1 MTNATKTSP
10 PSPRVGVIDH
20 LNRPVVLL
28 GIICSLTF
36 VLYSAT
42 LGFEFVWDDY
52 SQIVN
57 NPIIRSFGTVARAFT
72 SDLWYHTTRT
82 HMYYRPLFICW
93 STLNYGLFGL
103 KPWGWHLGAVLLHI
117 VAILAV
123 YLLLR
128 RLKLDYWT
136 AVLAAAVFAV
146 HPVHIECVAW
156 ISAASDTMVMV
167 FYVLAFAA
175 FLHSREGDHRQAR
188 KWQVITLCL
197 FGCALFTKEMALT
210 FPVMVAI
217 YILLFPA
224 SGATSRLGSRMR
236 EAISAAVPYAGLT
249 MGYLV
254 VRRLVLQH
262 VASRTDFVHTY
273 ADVIL
278 TIPTVLVHYL
288 RLLIVP
294 VGLTGLYSVPYAS
307 GPNIPEFF
315 VPVLILS
322 LIAVLLWYWVCRTGD
337 EVVAFAALWSVITLL
352 PVLDFPVFA
361 NGDFVRD
368 RYLYL
373 SSAGFVILI
382 AKGIQLIPGIKGISA
397 SAMRL
402 AVTGLLCVAFIIGC
416 VLQQV
421 YWATDVLVF
430 YRGHT
435 LYPENKYATLNLAAA
450 LGRLGAHDRQVK
462 LLQEI
467 LDKDPTYRMAYYQL
481 TEAYIV
487 LGEQERARK
496 SLETALVL
504 GPGLMGS
511 EMGKTY
517 LAGLFTQLG
526 DYDRAASLCSDVLA
540 REPNLYAAL
549 YNCGNAQFLAGNDRE
564 AEKLLSRAIQVG
576 PGLAEPNY
584 FLGRTLLR
592 MGREAE
598 AEKYLTIA
606 ATLQPQGYEYHYWL
620 GQALEKRGA
629 VSDAREQYL
638 QTLKWKPGSEEAK
651 RRLSALDRG
660 ASLGP
665 VSHP

>member
-1 MTNATKTSP
+1 MTNSAKTSP
-10 PSPRVGVIDH
+10 PAARVGVFAH
-20 LNRPVVLL
+20 LKHPAVLL

-42 LGFEFVWDDY
+42 IGFEFVWDDY

-72 SDLWYHTTRT
+72 SDLWYHTTRS

-117 VAILAV
+117 AAIVAV

-136 AVLAAAVFAV
+136 SMLATAIFAV
-146 HPVHIECVAW
+146 HPVHVECVAW
-156 ISAASDTMVMV
+156 VSAASDTMVMIL
-167 FYVLAFAA
+167 YVLAFAA
-175 FLHSREGDHRQAR
+175 FLHGREDEGGPAR
-188 KWQVITLCL
+188 KWQAIALCL
-197 FGCALFTKEMALT
+197 FACALFTKEMALT
-210 FPVMVAI
+210 FPLMVAI

-224 SGATSRLGSRMR
+224 SRATSCLGSRMR
-236 EAISAAVPYAGLT
+236 EAISAAAPYAVLT
-249 MGYLV
+249 IAYLV
-254 VRRLVLQH
+254 VRKLVLQD

-278 TIPTVLVHYL
+278 TVPTVLVHYL
-288 RLLIVP
+288 RLLLIP
-294 VGLTGLYSVPYAS
+294 VGLTGLYFVRYANGPSISEFYVPC
-307 GPNIPEFF
+307 
-315 VPVLILS
+315 LILS
-322 LIAVLLWYWVCRTGD
+322 VVAALVWYYVRRTGD
-337 EVVAFAALWSVITLL
+337 KVVAFAALWSLATLL
-352 PVLDFPVFA
+352 PALDFLVFT

-373 SSAGFVILI
+373 PSAGFVILM
-382 AKGIQLIPGIKGISA
+382 AKGIQLIPGIKGIPI

-402 AVTGLLCVAFIIGC
+402 AATGLLCAAFIIGC
-416 VLQQV
+416 ILQQV
-421 YWATDVLVF
+421 YWSTDVLVF

-435 LYPENKYATLNLAAA
+435 LYPENKYATLNLAAV

-467 LDKDPTYRMAYYQL
+467 LEKDPKYQMAYYQL
-481 TEAYIV
+481 TEAYIA
-487 LGEQERARK
+487 LGERERARR
-496 SLETALVL
+496 SLETALASE
-504 GPGLMGS
+504 PRLMSS

-517 LAGLFTQLG
+517 VAGLYTQLG

-540 REPNLYAAL
+540 REPDLYAAL

-564 AEKLLSRAIQVG
+564 AEKLLSRAIQVS

-592 MGREAE
+592 MGRQAE

-629 VSDAREQYL
+629 VSQAREQYL
-638 QTLKWKPGSEEAK
+638 QTLKWKPDSEEAK
-651 RRLSALDRG
+651 QRLAALDHG
-660 ASLGP
+660 ASLSP
-665 VSHP
+665 ASRP